1 MDGDIRQ
8 RSTLGRPHAVL
19 AQLEAEAR
27 SEGQDARYA
36 HRLDRGNWDE
46 PHADVIAK
54 GWARWLSRQRWAP
67 MQRAQERLRAAFAA
81 GWAEND

>member
-36 HRLDRGNWDE
+36 HRLDRGN
-46 PHADVIAK
+46 
-54 GWARWLSRQRWAP
+54 
-67 MQRAQERLRAAFAA
+67 
-81 GWAEND
+81 